1 MEQVYQSCIR
11 EYMSGIDRTNRNYKT
26 QEVFTPDWM
35 VDLILAELPECNNM
49 NSIVIDRAVGDGNF
63 VSVVLI
69 KKMLSYQECGVEVH
83 TSFVIALD
91 EIFGV
96 DIEKENVDLCRARLL
111 CGCTDP
117 DIISLVNRRILIGN
131 CLHPY
136 RRLPLQ
142 TELDYTLMKKYFT
155 HNIEG
160 FEDPEPEVIPKKQ
173 KNKKQKII
181 KPKLVKP
188 KKKKIVKPIL

>member
-26 QEVFTPDWM
+26 QEVFTPDRM
-35 VDLILAELPECNNM
+35 VDLVLEELPQCDNID
-49 NSIVIDRAVGDGNF
+49 SVVIDRAVGDGNF
-63 VSVVLI
+63 VSKMLI
-69 KKMLSYQECGVEVH
+69 KKMLSYQECGVDIH
-83 TSFVIALD
+83 ISFVMSLD
-91 EIFGV
+91 GIFGV

-117 DIISLVNRRILIGN
+117 DIVALVNRRILIGN

-136 RRLPLQ
+136 RRLLLQ
-142 TELDYTLMKKYFT
+142 TDLDHILMKKYFT

-160 FEDPEPEVIPKKQ
+160 FEDPEPEVKP
-173 KNKKQKII
+173 KKQKII
-181 KPKLVKP
+181 KSKLIKP
-188 KKKKIVKPIL
+188 KKKRIVKPILPTTV